1 MKRINWELEEAV
13 ALFAYYF
20 KSNKTN
26 EELEKLSQAYQ
37 KRAILNGLQIDEKFR
52 NINGL
57 NMQLGCIHY
66 VVTNGKHGFSS
77 ASKLFYDTY
86 DLYQNNYDVFM
97 KIFTNFKQNYL

>member
-26 EELEKLSQAYQ
+26 EDLEKLSQAYH

-66 VVTNGKHGFSS
+66 IVTNGKHGFSS
-77 ASKLFYDTY
+77 ASKLFYNTY
-86 DLYQNNYDVFM
+86 DLYLNNHDIFI
-97 KIFTNFKQNYL
+97 KILMEFENKYL